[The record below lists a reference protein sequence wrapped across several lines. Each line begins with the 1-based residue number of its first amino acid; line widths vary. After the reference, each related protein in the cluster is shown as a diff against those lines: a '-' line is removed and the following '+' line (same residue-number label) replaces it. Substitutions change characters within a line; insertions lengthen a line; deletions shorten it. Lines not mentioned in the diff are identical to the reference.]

1 MVGDGRK
8 IARSRAIQLY
18 RNFYGGSFPHVG
30 DMAQIAQKRL
40 YFKID
45 SDTPQD
51 PVQNQLSFV
60 NIDIAACLTA
70 VNRKQYH
77 QCTAS
82 GDPLCY
88 TVTVTNMDTTNPLIM
103 ETACNSWTTKNAVKK
118 TAVGWKTQMKNSG
131 IRMSELP
138 TYARRFRAAISHRAV
153 DSGANTQHLYQHL
166 CPDAADGKR
175 LFAPYA
181 APDGGAVTYE
191 NANDVCLLALDDG
204 GYDWKCV
211 LTGDTVDAGSGDRN
225 FGIIFEYLK
234 SRRNMREESDPST
247 EFPDTDG
254 LMNTLFATSE
264 ELADDVTGAVD
275 AYMIARPYT
284 ESDASKAVFAAETTK
299 ATTNY
304 QETFSAPL
312 GLIRI
317 NSALAEH
324 DEFFIDVEA
333 VYEM

>member
-1 MVGDGRK
+1 
-8 IARSRAIQLY
+8 
-18 RNFYGGSFPHVG
+18 
-30 DMAQIAQKRL
+30 MAQIAQKRL

-45 SDTPQD
+45 SGTPD
-51 PVQNQLSFV
+51 DQNVSTSI
-60 NIDIAACLTA
+60 NIDVAACLTA

-77 QCTAS
+77 QTTLS

-88 TVTVTNMDTTNPLIM
+88 TVTVTNVKSSNPLAFT
-103 ETACNSWTTKNAVKK
+103 TAQNTWTTKNAVKK

-138 TYARRFRAAISHRAV
+138 TYARRFRAAFNFRAV
-153 DSGANTQHLYQHL
+153 DAASNTQHLKDAL
-166 CPDAADGKR
+166 CPDNSSGAR
-175 LFAPYA
+175 LFVPYLT
-181 APDGGAVTYE
+181 PDGGTVTYE
-191 NANDVCLLALDDG
+191 NANDVALLALQDGADD
-204 GYDWKCV
+204 YKCV
-211 LTGDTVDAGSGDRN
+211 LIGPTTLVGGSF
-225 FGIIFEYLK
+225 FGMIYEYLK

-284 ESDASKAVFAAETTK
+284 ESDASLAVRGAYVESN
-299 ATTNY
+299 TTNNR
-304 QETFSAPL
+304 ETFSAPM
-312 GLIRI
+312 GLITI
-317 NSALAEH
+317 DSGLAAG
-324 DEFFIDVEA
+324 DEFYVDVEA